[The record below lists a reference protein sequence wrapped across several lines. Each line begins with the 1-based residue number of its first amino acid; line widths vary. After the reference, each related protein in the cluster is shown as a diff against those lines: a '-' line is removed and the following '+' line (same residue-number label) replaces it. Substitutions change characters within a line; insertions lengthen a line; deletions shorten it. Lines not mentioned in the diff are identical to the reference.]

1 MDIRPVRLLLAAL
14 CVLFC
19 CRISAQAPL
28 ADNSS
33 VSAKSALLIGID
45 TYAHPHMDLKVPAG
59 APLTG
64 RYEPLLTYPNLK
76 GPSYDVE
83 AMRALLTSEKFG
95 FPNDDQHIHVL
106 LNEQA
111 THDAIL
117 QAMEQYLVRDPKPGD
132 TVVLFISAHGSLRA
146 DPKGHGQL
154 YNLDG
159 TGRNPSYVEN
169 TIVPYDWYLGHD
181 DIFSRD
187 LRHIFNQAA
196 DRNIHVTAI
205 FDACH
210 SGSLARG
217 ALNPSLVPRDFDFD
231 PRPMPP
237 DPYPA
242 EATATPPE
250 NRADNPVLVLSAAQK
265 EQLAMD
271 VQDAVPPHGLFTNV
285 LIETLDAL
293 PSNRPS
299 ADVFKRLVVAM
310 EVAPG
315 AAHQQPELDT
325 SVARRQQ
332 PLFGGMAGSGSP
344 TAAVVSADAA
354 GIVLDI
360 GAAADIGPGSE
371 FTQLTESHSVRAV
384 LRVTDSIGVARSRAA
399 MISPAGA
406 TVIAKDVV
414 ELTKWV
420 PAARPTL
427 SFYAGAS
434 NPPAAE
440 IQDALTV
447 VRNAHLSFAAD
458 PSRDRWTH
466 HLAWDSTRWT
476 LETHAQNAP
485 VGPGKKE
492 KVIVLGA
499 RLSPAALKKIPPAG
513 VVWFDAP
520 LPRES
525 ASAMLPMQNGA
536 PPSAAVLTSDRTQA
550 MYVIGGTLTD
560 AGISYAWFKRSDVDA
575 EVQTPNGFGA
585 GCSPNSPYPLRTD
598 WVAAQGTPE
607 VTLSASAVQLA
618 RLNGWLKLGSS
629 ALTGQAD
636 FPYRLTLRRVS
647 DPQDVTDGGTT
658 YDQATYEPALE
669 GSRRAAVS
677 PRWVYVLSIDC
688 QGKGVLL
695 FPYEGA
701 PPGQFPTEEEK
712 FDRIL
717 LPDDHI
723 VVGNP
728 LGTDTYLML
737 TTSTPLVNPYALEFK
752 GVVSRG
758 AGSAR
763 AEDPLEDLLDST
775 SAGTRAATRPAPT
788 NWSIQMLHTQSVPRS
803 NDKP

>member
-1 MDIRPVRLLLAAL
+1 MDIRPVRLLLPAL
-14 CVLFC
+14 SVLFC
-19 CRISAQAPL
+19 CAISAQAPP

-33 VSAKSALLIGID
+33 LSARSALLIGID
-45 TYAHPHMDLKVPAG
+45 TYAHPNTDLKVPAG
-59 APLTG
+59 APQTG
-64 RYEPLLTYPNLK
+64 RYEPQLTYPNLK
-76 GPSYDVE
+76 GPSHDVA
-83 AMRALLTSEKFG
+83 AMRTLLTSEKFA
-95 FPNDDQHIHVL
+95 FPDDAKHIHLL

-117 QAMEQYLVRDPKPGD
+117 QAMERYLVRDPKPGD

-169 TIVPYDWYLGHD
+169 TIVPYDWYLGYD

-187 LRHIFNQAA
+187 LRHVFNQAA

-217 ALNPSLVPRDFDFD
+217 PLNPSLVPRDFDFD
-231 PRPMPP
+231 PRPMPA

-250 NRADNPVLVLSAAQK
+250 SRADNPVLVLSAAQK

-271 VQDAVPPHGLFTNV
+271 VQDAVPPHGLFTSA
-285 LIETLDAL
+285 LIETLEAL

-299 ADVFKRLVVAM
+299 ADVFKRLVVTM

-315 AAHQQPELDT
+315 ATHQQPELDT

-332 PLFGGMAGSGSP
+332 PLFGGTAGSGPP
-344 TAAVVSADAA
+344 TAAIVSADAA
-354 GIVLDI
+354 GIILDI

-371 FTQLTESHSVRAV
+371 FTQLTESQGVRAV
-384 LRVTDSIGVARSRAA
+384 LRVSDSIGVARSRAA
-399 MISPAGA
+399 VISPAGA
-406 TVIAKDVV
+406 TVHATDVM

-420 PAARPTL
+420 PAARPAL

-434 NPPAAE
+434 NPPSAE
-440 IQDALTV
+440 IQDALYV
-447 VRNAHLSFAAD
+447 VRSARLNFAAD

-466 HLAWDSTRWT
+466 HLTWDGSRWM
-476 LETHAQNAP
+476 LEIHTQNP
-485 VGPGKKE
+485 PPGPGKKD
-492 KVIVLGA
+492 KPIVLGA
-499 RLSPAALKKIPPAG
+499 KLSPSTLKKIPPAG

-525 ASAMLPMQNGA
+525 ASALLAPESGP

-560 AGISYAWFKRSDVDA
+560 AGISYAWFKRSDIDA
-575 EVQTPNGFGA
+575 EVQTPNGSGA

-598 WVAAQGTPE
+598 WVASQDKPE
-607 VTLSASAVQLA
+607 LALSASAVQLA
-618 RLNGWLKLGSS
+618 RLNGWLQLGSS
-629 ALTGQAD
+629 SLTGQAD

-647 DPQDVTDGGTT
+647 ENQDVIDGGTT
-658 YDQATYEPALE
+658 YDQATYEPALV
-669 GSRRAAVS
+669 GGRKAAVS

-701 PPGQFPTEEEK
+701 PNGQFPTEEEK
-712 FDRIL
+712 LDRIL

-737 TTSTPLVNPYALEFK
+737 TTSTQLANPYALEFK
-752 GVVSRG
+752 GVVTRG
-758 AGSAR
+758 AVK
-763 AEDPLEDLLDST
+763 AEDPLEELLDST
-775 SAGTRAATRPAPT
+775 SAGTRGASRPAPT
-788 NWSIQMLHTQSVPRS
+788 NWSIQMLHTQSVQQS
-803 NDKP
+803 NGKP